1 MDRKGIVERNQTASS
16 AFYEGL
22 PIIRDFHALARAK
35 PYTPLPEDWVLG
47 LADIQDS
54 SGLIDAGKYKLVNT
68 VGAAVIS
75 AQMNAFPDCRFPFV
89 FGGDGAAFA
98 MPGEWQEQ
106 ATASLDAVRK
116 WALREFDITLRAAI
130 VPVSEIRANKRNIF
144 VARHGPNDC
153 VDYAMFAG
161 GGVSWAERE
170 MKRGQYHVADTG
182 SDAPPDL
189 TGLSCRWTPIR
200 ATNGQ
205 ILSVVAAPR
214 VGADPKAIENLMS
227 ELVSMTEGLARGGHP
242 VTAEAPSFRWPPE
255 GLEYEARSRD
265 RTIPLWR
272 RKLTLYFETLIGHFF
287 FKTGLKLGGFDPQHY
302 VETASANSDFR
313 KFEDAL
319 LMTIDCDQKTR
330 EALTER
336 LERAQDES
344 LISYGISEQE
354 SALMTCIVPSVTS
367 DDHIHFV
374 DGASGGYASAASR
387 IKKVRSQSSK
397 ST

>member
-1 MDRKGIVERNQTASS
+1 MDSQNAEMSDKTASS
-16 AFYEGL
+16 AFYENL
-22 PIIRDFHALARAK
+22 PVIRDFHALAEAK
-35 PYTPLPEDWVLG
+35 PYKPLPADWFLG
-47 LADIQDS
+47 LADIEDS

-68 VGAAVIS
+68 IGAAVIS
-75 AQMNAFPDCRFPFV
+75 AQMNAFPQQRFPFV

-98 MPGEWQEQ
+98 MPGDWHEKT
-106 ATASLDAVRK
+106 AASLDAVRK
-116 WALREFDITLRAAI
+116 WALHEFDIVLRAAI
-130 VPVSEIRANKRNIF
+130 VPMSEIRANKRDIF
-144 VARHGPNDC
+144 VARHGPNEH

-170 MKRGQYHVADTG
+170 MKRGHYHVADTG
-182 SDAPPDL
+182 SDEPPDL
-189 TGLSCRWTPIR
+189 TGLSCRWTPIK

-214 VGADPKAIENLMS
+214 AGADPKAIQDLMR

-242 VTAEAPSFRWPPE
+242 VIPEAPRFRWPPE

-265 RTIPLWR
+265 RSIPLWR

-287 FKTGLKLGGFDPQHY
+287 FKTGLKLGGFDPEHY
-302 VETASANSDFR
+302 MKTASANSDFR

-319 LMTIDCDQKTR
+319 LMTIDSDQKTR
-330 EALTER
+330 ETLTVR
-336 LERAQDES
+336 LKKAQDEG
-344 LISYGISEQE
+344 LINYGISEQE
-354 SALMTCIVPSVTS
+354 SALMTCIVPSVTR

-387 IKKVRSQSSK
+387 IKKVRAR
-397 ST
+397 